1 MLRLTIQ
8 ELGNTTIFRCA
19 GRMVAGETEPL
30 RTAVLQRPRVRTL
43 VLDLAG
49 VSVLD
54 AAGLGAL
61 VSLRNAVQ
69 VRGARFKLLNLT
81 PRLEALLDLTGLRP
95 HFEVC
100 SVRDMMVL
108 MCRGY
113 LKAAGRSAEPI
124 SAGRRL
130 KPAAAH

>member
-1 MLRLTIQ
+1 MLRVAIQ
-8 ELGNTTIFRCA
+8 DLGDSTIFRCT

-49 VSVLD
+49 VSALD
-54 AAGLGAL
+54 ATGLGAL
-61 VSLRNAVQ
+61 VSLRSSIQ
-69 VRGARFKLLNLT
+69 LRGAQFKLLNLT
-81 PRLEALLDLTGLRP
+81 PHVETLLELTRLRP

-100 SVRDMMVL
+100 SVRDMMLL
-108 MCRGY
+108 MCRAY
-113 LKAAGRSAEPI
+113 IKDAGRSAKRI

-130 KPAAAH
+130 KPAAAL